1 MARRLAHW
9 LPSPMG
15 TTSLPA
21 RRKAGSYGLLS
32 LLDGKSGNAHIAIG
46 RKSRENASGR
56 ESGRRRR
63 SNQML
68 FCNGGD
74 RVKVRQ
80 GRLKRTEDQQ
90 VSQRK
95 QMTEEVMGPCSPAKR
110 GPHTTGCAVLRLV
123 RSGMGV
129 PLACSLPVAELN
141 WKAGCVERHLS
152 GLERGKGCEALPI
165 VTFRQDHND
174 RPIVL
179 KSQEQTFLTSCLHKA
194 EQLTLNLLQRY
205 GSILAIVPDKAQ

>member
-1 MARRLAHW
+1 MAWRLTHW
-9 LPSPMG
+9 LLSPTG
-15 TTSLPA
+15 ATSLPA

-32 LLDGKSGNAHIAIG
+32 LLDRESGNAHTASA

-110 GPHTTGCAVLRLV
+110 GTPRHRLCCASTGALWNG
-123 RSGMGV
+123 SSI
-129 PLACSLPVAELN
+129 SLQPPSSRVELESRM
-141 WKAGCVERHLS
+141 C
-152 GLERGKGCEALPI
+152 
-165 VTFRQDHND
+165 
-174 RPIVL
+174 
-179 KSQEQTFLTSCLHKA
+179 
-194 EQLTLNLLQRY
+194 
-205 GSILAIVPDKAQ
+205 